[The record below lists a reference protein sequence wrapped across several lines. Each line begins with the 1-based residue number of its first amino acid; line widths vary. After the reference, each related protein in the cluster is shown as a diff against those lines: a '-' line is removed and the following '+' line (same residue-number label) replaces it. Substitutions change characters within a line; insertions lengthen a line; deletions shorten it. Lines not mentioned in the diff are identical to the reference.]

1 MQAQRLHLAFSQ
13 NTNAQHTKKRILQG
27 KSAIGAKSLLPHV
40 CTSTSEKTAMP
51 SPIKLIQHSKKGS
64 PWKQLNA
71 NYGGSIFKI
80 LNWNANVHLRRFPF
94 ALVLFL
100 ELRNLV
106 CPKPVASRFAFRHH
120 GRRRES
126 EGGHGSA
133 SLKYVA
139 EPFRAFAFGAHCRPQ
154 RLQPQVLRIVHILPM
169 KVLRIVH
176 NGGMKVLRI
185 VLGKPCS
192 KEKHTKSSL
201 SGNNNRLGKQPFS

>member
-1 MQAQRLHLAFSQ
+1 ME
-13 NTNAQHTKKRILQG
+13 
-27 KSAIGAKSLLPHV
+27 AIRCEL
-40 CTSTSEKTAMP
+40 C
-51 SPIKLIQHSKKGS
+51 
-64 PWKQLNA
+64 
-71 NYGGSIFKI
+71 GSIFKI

-106 CPKPVASRFAFRHH
+106 CPKPVARRFPFRHH
-120 GRRRES
+120 SRRQES

-133 SLKYVA
+133 SLKYAA
-139 EPFRAFAFGAHCRPQ
+139 EPLRAFAFGAHCRPQ

-201 SGNNNRLGKQPFS
+201 SGNNNRLGNSRSHRRRPPRREKHAC

>member
-1 MQAQRLHLAFSQ
+1 MLLYESAQAIASTELPSGVFPEYKCTTYQDEYCKGSRQSGQ
-13 NTNAQHTKKRILQG
+13 NHFFRMYA
-27 KSAIGAKSLLPHV
+27 LPHPR
-40 CTSTSEKTAMP
+40 KTAMP
-51 SPIKLIQHSKKGS
+51 LPIKLIQHSKKGS

-80 LNWNANVHLRRFPF
+80 LNWNANFHLRRFPF

-106 CPKPVASRFAFRHH
+106 CPKPVARRFPFRHH

-133 SLKYVA
+133 SLKYAA

-154 RLQPQVLRIVHILPM
+154 RLQPQVLRIVH
-169 KVLRIVH
+169 
-176 NGGMKVLRI
+176 
-185 VLGKPCS
+185 S
-192 KEKHTKSSL
+192 AS
-201 SGNNNRLGKQPFS
+201 